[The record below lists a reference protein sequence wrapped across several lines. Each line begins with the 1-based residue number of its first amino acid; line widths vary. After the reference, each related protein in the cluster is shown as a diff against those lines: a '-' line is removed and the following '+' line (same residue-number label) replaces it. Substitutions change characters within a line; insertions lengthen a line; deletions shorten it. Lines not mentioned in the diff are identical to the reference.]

1 MDHKNETFYKFCWNF
16 FSYKKHYYCRCK
28 TDCSKYCFISDVHS
42 KYYNFFSIGVI
53 SMNKFLIAQKHSLC
67 LFSRKKI
74 EFVCFPRIWPRF
86 SLNNGDFRLK
96 TYILMGNRQTNF
108 FYTKMK
114 SLNKVDA
121 FSSPKCYNVF
131 QNDNFLWVWTR
142 DVKLGKTP
150 NFQFWTQNVQFCWN
164 FMKISDFRRK

>member
-74 EFVCFPRIWPRF
+74 EFVWLPPKKLKKKTSWFCLKILVSERSKLNQIGLYKPQF
-86 SLNNGDFRLK
+86 S
-96 TYILMGNRQTNF
+96 
-108 FYTKMK
+108 
-114 SLNKVDA
+114 
-121 FSSPKCYNVF
+121 
-131 QNDNFLWVWTR
+131 QNISIFKKYSTLLT
-142 DVKLGKTP
+142 
-150 NFQFWTQNVQFCWN
+150 FWGY
-164 FMKISDFRRK
+164 